1 MTYRPRDLHRESN
14 TMEMVKRR
22 MTTRYSLEPMTVL
35 VLVVCFCLFS
45 ASALLFKSL
54 GTLDDMTHYLVARYA
69 WAHPQLL
76 VDIWGR
82 PAYTIL
88 SSPFAQFG
96 VQAAG
101 FFNILVSVLAC
112 YVAAKIAAILQVRS
126 WPAAVF
132 TAIQPFFLRLSSS
145 TLTEPLFALLLA
157 AAILLYFRCHF
168 FQSALCVSLLPLTRL
183 EGFAFVI
190 VWLFLLIRRGELRA
204 AISLFLFPVLWNA
217 GGFVVTTDPLFL
229 WRYNPYYTSGDY
241 GYGTWTHYIWLWPAI
256 NGPILLPLISVG
268 LLCGIT
274 RRGNLLHI
282 LTILFFIIQTV
293 VYRIGYGS
301 AGYERF
307 FVCIAPLLGVIAAQ
321 GLHYLFEEAPALRR
335 DMHTN
340 NLVLGSL
347 KQTAMPIVILILLVG
362 QTILITW
369 WLFQRNPP
377 VGRLHVIASW
387 LVAFLAI
394 VMTIRRRRPNRILW
408 TALIVLLTAITFL
421 YTTRWVRPDQ
431 VDTAFEALW
440 ADAAHWYA
448 TSEWQRQP
456 VLALHP
462 FFWIAANRDPYTRL
476 DRFNW
481 DQLDPQSASL
491 GTIIL
496 WDSDLGS
503 KKRRC
508 SVDFFNADQFRI
520 IRSWETLH
528 EDTKFQI
535 IAFEKVNTLPP
546 CDAS

>member
-1 MTYRPRDLHRESN
+1 MLCGRQDRCN
-14 TMEMVKRR
+14 TASPILARGRV
-22 MTTRYSLEPMTVL
+22 YSYSAVL
-35 VLVVCFCLFS
+35 LATFQQHIDGAAVCPSTSCRHLVVLSLSFSSISPLRIPASPDTVRGFCVRHCMVIPPYPSRRAKSCDQPFS
-45 ASALLFKSL
+45 LPCTVECWRLCGHNRS
-54 GTLDDMTHYLVARYA
+54 
-69 WAHPQLL
+69 
-76 VDIWGR
+76 
-82 PAYTIL
+82 TI
-88 SSPFAQFG
+88 SM
-96 VQAAG
+96 
-101 FFNILVSVLAC
+101 
-112 YVAAKIAAILQVRS
+112 
-126 WPAAVF
+126 
-132 TAIQPFFLRLSSS
+132 AIQP
-145 TLTEPLFALLLA
+145 
-157 AAILLYFRCHF
+157 
-168 FQSALCVSLLPLTRL
+168 
-183 EGFAFVI
+183 
-190 VWLFLLIRRGELRA
+190 
-204 AISLFLFPVLWNA
+204 
-217 GGFVVTTDPLFL
+217 
-229 WRYNPYYTSGDY
+229 
-241 GYGTWTHYIWLWPAI
+241 
-256 NGPILLPLISVG
+256 
-268 LLCGIT
+268 
-274 RRGNLLHI
+274 LLHI
-282 LTILFFIIQTV
+282 RRLRVWYLDTLYMAMASHKRSNPPAAHFCRTTLWYHPARKFAAYLNDLVFFFQTV

-369 WLFQRNPP
+369 WLFQPNPP

-520 IRSWETLH
+520 IRSWETFH